1 MNLPGWND
9 PKLDAMVEAALAAD
23 TVEEQKRLMKEVD
36 WYKIE
41 NRGHVWGILVPTW
54 FANWPWLKGFNGE
67 GGMGNAGHLGA
78 IFSRLWLDQDLKE
91 AMGY

>member
-1 MNLPGWND
+1 MTTSWVHSSGTINRGMNLPGWND

-41 NRGHVWGILVPTW
+41 NRGHVWGILVPTC
-54 FANWPWLKGFNGE
+54 
-67 GGMGNAGHLGA
+67 
-78 IFSRLWLDQDLKE
+78 FSRRHR
-91 AMGY
+91 